1 MALRYYVSSEEAPF
15 FVNNKMGSSDRIPTS
30 GTYKVGDFIIS
41 NTQADGIF
49 GWVCTV
55 AGTPGTWIEI
65 GSGGGS
71 NTKTLSLSSS
81 TVVSSPVREVTIG
94 IKDFNKTTDFLM
106 VYKNS
111 TYLTEGVD
119 YDISSDSTK
128 IVSRTGNWNADSLG
142 DYRFSFVVIKEVEKV
157 NPKAVVGTENIK
169 DSVVTMSKLGED
181 VKERLDGFDS
191 QLEDKINKH
200 DLVISVIDFGAKGD
214 GVADD
219 TQAFQKAINLS
230 TSNGRSLFIPPGE
243 YLISSTLNIKNSG
256 FTMYGSNSRDSKII
270 VSENF
275 NNGIEFS
282 PVVKIA
288 MDNEKD
294 AIDKINIYDLG
305 FDAYND
311 TVNTRGIQFEFLIY
325 SSSFRNLNFDYFTG
339 ACLYSSG
346 EYNDRCEMITFEHI
360 KMNPYSKILAEPQV
374 NLTGVNES
382 IFTNCRFFSKQNGV
396 DITHN
401 QPLLYLNSCQG
412 IDIKSNAFFYSDNAP
427 CIETYCNG
435 GITQAIYID
444 TNTFERNNNNITIDI
459 ISAKGENGYSSEG
472 VVIGNNRTNST
483 VYKIRFKNIRKSQ
496 ILDPFASVVLEDTVD
511 GCYFLTNSTYGTTF
525 TDNTSDMRN
534 TIIDIGSNYDESIL
548 RVTNKNKKTD
558 CIISSGHDVVM
569 KMKPVNS
576 SEKTMKIKSSC
587 QYSDWANAKF
597 DFIFDGEIGATINP
611 RGFAGKFVTTL
622 PTASG
627 LYSGMIYILNDTTTD
642 TYTPYICI
650 KENGVDKWKKIMLG

>member
-1 MALRYYVSSEEAPF
+1 MDLNKKLEELKPYQLNCNVFDVYSYNGLTMQDLLCQF
-15 FVNNKMGSSDRIPTS
+15 F
-30 GTYKVGDFIIS
+30 
-41 NTQADGIF
+41 
-49 GWVCTV
+49 
-55 AGTPGTWIEI
+55 
-65 GSGGGS
+65 
-71 NTKTLSLSSS
+71 
-81 TVVSSPVREVTIG
+81 
-94 IKDFNKTTDFLM
+94 
-106 VYKNS
+106 
-111 TYLTEGVD
+111 
-119 YDISSDSTK
+119 TK
-128 IVSRTGNWNADSLG
+128 INECITVSNETIDLAKWLVNEGLEIE
-142 DYRFSFVVIKEVEKV
+142 VVKKLMIWLED
-157 NPKAVVGTENIK
+157 GTLENIINVNLFNTLNEK
-169 DSVVTMSKLGED
+169 INGVS
-181 VKERLDGFDS
+181 S
-191 QLEDKINKH
+191 QLEHKINKH

-214 GVADD
+214 GVTDD
-219 TQAFQKAINLS
+219 TQAFQNAINLS
-230 TSNGRSLFIPPGE
+230 ASNGRSLFIPPGK
-243 YLISSTLNIKNSG
+243 YLISSTLNIKNAG
-256 FTMYGSNSRDSKII
+256 FTMFGSNSRDSMII
-270 VSENF
+270 VSQNF
-275 NNGIEFS
+275 NNGSVFS
-282 PVVKIA
+282 PVIKIA
-288 MDNEKD
+288 MDSKSD
-294 AIDKINIYDLG
+294 AIDKVNIHDLG
-305 FDAYND
+305 FNASMD

-396 DITHN
+396 NITHN

-496 ILDPFASVVLEDTVD
+496 ILDPFASVVLENTVD

-525 TDNTSDMRN
+525 TDNTSGMRN
-534 TIIDIGSNYDESIL
+534 TIIDIGSNYDESIF
-548 RVTNKNKKTD
+548 RVTNKNKNTD
-558 CIISSGHDVVM
+558 CIISSGQDVAV

-576 SEKTMKIKSSC
+576 SEKTMEIKSSC

-622 PTASG
+622 PTPSG
-627 LYSGMIYILNDTTTD
+627 LYSGMIYILNNTSTNTH
-642 TYTPYICI
+642 TPYICL
-650 KENGVDKWKKIMLG
+650 KESGVDVWKRITIE